1 MTNICQLSSKP
12 ITGSF
17 FCSVLNIFIENCVE
31 VFGLNTPGF
40 GDICESVNR
49 KWKCFMVVE
58 DNGKDIKQIKCNG
71 LECGWE
77 VLWLLS
83 ST

>member
-1 MTNICQLSSKP
+1 MMNICQLSSKP

-49 KWKCFMVVE
+49 KWKKNVMVVNRKLKCF
-58 DNGKDIKQIKCNG
+58 NGG
-71 LECGWE
+71 
-77 VLWLLS
+77 
-83 ST
+83 

>member
-49 KWKCFMVVE
+49 KWKCFY
-58 DNGKDIKQIKCNG
+58 GG
-71 LECGWE
+71 
-77 VLWLLS
+77 
-83 ST
+83 